1 MDIVKVINAIVGI
14 VIILVGC
21 LFLNITVVN
30 EEFKTITYKVFGF
43 ITLCVGFFYLKKVAK
58 FGKQ

>member
-1 MDIVKVINAIVGI
+1 MKVINSIIGV

-30 EEFKTITYKVFGF
+30 EEFKTITYKVFGV